1 MPDTVTLLIE
11 PLAASA
17 DATTVDGTFRE
28 VDASAPALRVGE
40 LSTQRGDGIF
50 ETIGVVDG
58 HAQEVRPHLERLRNS
73 ARICELPEP
82 NLAQWEAA
90 IARAVRALP
99 TTGEFALKLVLS
111 RGVEHGPAP
120 TAWLHVSPAADFTGP
135 RERGI
140 RVVTL
145 DRGYD
150 RGTAERAPWLLLGAK
165 TLSYAVNMAA
175 LREAHRRGADDT
187 IFVTS
192 DGYVMEGPTSSVILR
207 HGDVW
212 STPAPS
218 GAILHGT
225 TQLSLF
231 EHLEATERRTAYR
244 DIPVDE
250 LGSADAIWLVSSVR
264 LAAESRPST
273 GHLPVPFDAEAT
285 REFNALPA
293 ESSRLSPGAAAGDGE
308 CPRSELRG
316 TRSCR
321 DQSRLN
327 RSGPRR
333 SLLSPAPTDSRRS
346 SWCRRTR

>member
-1 MPDTVTLLIE
+1 MADTLTLLIE
-11 PLAASA
+11 PLHA
-17 DATTVDGTFRE
+17 DASVETLDATFRE

-58 HAQEVRPHLERLRNS
+58 HAQESRPHLERLRNS

-82 NLAQWEAA
+82 NLPQWEAA
-90 IARAVRALP
+90 IARAVAVLP
-99 TTGEFALKLVLS
+99 TSGEFALKLVLS

-120 TAWLHVSPAADFTGP
+120 TAWLHVAPAADFSAA

-145 DRGYD
+145 DRGYA

-175 LREAHRRGADDT
+175 LREARRRGADDT

-225 TQLSLF
+225 TQMSLF
-231 EHLEATERRTAYR
+231 EHLEASGRRTEYR
-244 DIPVDE
+244 DIPVADLE
-250 LGSADAIWLVSSVR
+250 TADAAWLVSSVR
-264 LAAESRPST
+264 LAAGITELDGRPM
-273 GHLPVPFDAEAT
+273 PYDAEET
-285 REFNALPA
+285 RALNDY
-293 ESSRLSPGAAAGDGE
+293 LLT
-308 CPRSELRG
+308 PR
-316 TRSCR
+316 
-321 DQSRLN
+321 D
-327 RSGPRR
+327 
-333 SLLSPAPTDSRRS
+333 
-346 SWCRRTR
+346 